1 MINNSMKKI
10 ILGLIL
16 FVLISPQLT
25 FAQTSPTSE
34 TAVIL
39 GSIEEERN
47 KKLELELG
55 LTIPL
60 ETDNPNHILTFKD
73 PSGKGVKLEI
83 DGGGYKAIKSP
94 YTLPSLGVGSHI
106 LSFKFVDKEQ
116 TSQTLEK
123 DLVVVPR
130 PPVINAPENI
140 TKTEVTL
147 KGTSL
152 ASSTVEIFIS
162 GGTQNFKAS
171 TNVNVDGTWTYKFK
185 EGFKDEVFTVIA
197 RTKKNGFSSTLSEP
211 IVFEIKGAQT
221 NNIDNTQNKP
231 TIYFNFNSID
241 GNNVIDTFK
250 KNPHLL
256 VLILLSGIIGAVI
269 TSVIES
275 NSTRKVNKT
284 AEGKFIKLLNEKEV
298 NSKKSKKDKENKT
311 SDGKKITLKE
321 KFEKAGFKVPQ
332 QETKEKQVSKDEFLQ
347 AFKHEDPDNPKG
359 VEKREQPKDDKKKVA
374 VSLTTP
380 FRRLVK

>member
-1 MINNSMKKI
+1 MISNSMKKLI
-10 ILGLIL
+10 IGLVL
-16 FVLISPQLT
+16 FVLISPQLI
-25 FAQTSPTSE
+25 FAQTNPTSE
-34 TAVIL
+34 TSLIL

-55 LTIPL
+55 LTIPI
-60 ETDNPNHILTFKD
+60 ETDNPNHIITFKD

-94 YTLPSLGVGSHI
+94 YTLPSLGVGSHV

-116 TSQTLEK
+116 TTQTLEK

-130 PPVINAPENI
+130 PPIISAPENI
-140 TKTEVTL
+140 TKTEITL
-147 KGTSL
+147 RGTAL
-152 ASSTVEIFIS
+152 ASSTVEIFMS

-185 EGFKDEVFTVIA
+185 ENFKDEVFTVIA

-211 IVFEIKGAQT
+211 IVFEIKSSQT
-221 NNIDNTQNKP
+221 KNPDNTQDKP
-231 TIYFNFNSID
+231 TIYFNFNSINS
-241 GNNVIDTFK
+241 NNAIETLK

-256 VLILLSGIIGAVI
+256 VLMILSAIVGAII
-269 TSVIES
+269 TSIIES

-298 NSKKSKKDKENKT
+298 NNKKNKRDKENKT
-311 SDGKKITLKE
+311 IDGRRITLKE

-332 QETKEKQVSKDEFLQ
+332 QETNEKQISKDEFLQ
-347 AFKHEDPDNPKG
+347 AFKSEDPDNPIG
-359 VEKREQPKDDKKKVA
+359 VEKKEVPKNNKKKVA